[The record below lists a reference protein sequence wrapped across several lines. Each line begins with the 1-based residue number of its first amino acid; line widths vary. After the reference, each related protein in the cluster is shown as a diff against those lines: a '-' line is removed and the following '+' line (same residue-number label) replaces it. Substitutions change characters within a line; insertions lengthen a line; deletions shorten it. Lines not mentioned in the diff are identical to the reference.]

1 MVVEVHHDGSYDAI
15 PAHAGERCVVSR
27 VWCSTVQTRLGCVV
41 GGHHRAVDVRGMR
54 WVVCCVLPLFKSPPC
69 FVRFADFGRTCTK
82 SCARTSAFRRCHQ
95 QRTLLVPSHSFRRNY
110 ALLIFRFRK
119 RNYGLPTLISEY
131 RSPSFALQLLLSTMV
146 PLCVCEDKGGPNQSY
161 NRALEITASLN
172 KYAQSVVRGWLTV
185 APHPILLTT

>member
-1 MVVEVHHDGSYDAI
+1 MAHATPSTHTRHAAHLSTYWVSVYRLWHEERLGCRSCWMVVEVHHDGSYDAI

-27 VWCSTVQTRLGCVV
+27 VWCSTAQMRLGCVV

-95 QRTLLVPSHSFRRNY
+95 QRTILVPSHSFRRNY

-119 RNYGLPTLISEY
+119 RNYGLPTLSEY
-131 RSPSFALQLLLSTMV
+131 R
-146 PLCVCEDKGGPNQSY
+146 
-161 NRALEITASLN
+161 
-172 KYAQSVVRGWLTV
+172 VRYTV
-185 APHPILLTT
+185 